1 MEWTIDER
9 RTTTGNIGLAI
20 VGLKE
25 VFEHLEFY

>member
-1 MEWTIDER
+1 MEVIATKD
-9 RTTTGNIGLAI
+9 RTPAGNIGLAI